1 MPTGKSA
8 VAEYMKIRR
17 HILNLTAKAG
27 NESVQLPT
35 ALELSKQFGV
45 CRQTVGKA
53 LKQLAEDHY
62 VIGKPGLGTFT
73 NPRKQFRPN
82 AWQKVQTIGISVG
95 DGMVIELEEYLAKLV
110 AACLVEASMFPAY
123 VRTIYL
129 TSA

>member
-62 VIGKPGLGTFT
+62 VIGKPTGT
-73 NPRKQFRPN
+73 
-82 AWQKVQTIGISVG
+82 G
-95 DGMVIELEEYLAKLV
+95 DLHESAETVSSERV
-110 AACLVEASMFPAY
+110 AEGADHRNHRRRRNGHRAG
-123 VRTIYL
+123 
-129 TSA
+129 